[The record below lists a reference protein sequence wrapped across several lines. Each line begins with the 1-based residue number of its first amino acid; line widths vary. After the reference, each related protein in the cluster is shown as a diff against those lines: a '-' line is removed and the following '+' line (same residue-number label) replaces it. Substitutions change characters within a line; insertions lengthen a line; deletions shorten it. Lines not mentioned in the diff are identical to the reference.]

1 MPKLTFKL
9 HSYKPLV
16 RKVLS
21 LLFTIHRVK
30 ALHIAGREGAKAQ
43 KYEKC
48 SSNKDSSSWHGDELS
63 ISHYILSFVSPLRNL
78 SKISFK
84 HFFYYFPRK
93 KKEFKNDGLFLPEK
107 ICYRWAC
114 HTLFFGLVVDPQT
127 LIVIG
132 HWATHYLL
140 LQLSYVC
147 VCVFN
152 NEKAKNDQKHF
163 LLLCW

>member
-1 MPKLTFKL
+1 M
-9 HSYKPLV
+9 
-16 RKVLS
+16 
-21 LLFTIHRVK
+21 K
-30 ALHIAGREGAKAQ
+30 ALHTQGREGAKAQ

-48 SSNKDSSSWHGDELS
+48 SSNRKVLAGMEMNSAFPID
-63 ISHYILSFVSPLRNL
+63 ILSFVSPLRNL

-84 HFFYYFPRK
+84 CYFPRK
-93 KKEFKNDGLFLPEK
+93 KKEFKNDGLFLPKK

-114 HTLFFGLVVDPQT
+114 HTLFLGLVVDPQT

-147 VCVFN
+147 VFN
-152 NEKAKNDQKHF
+152 NKKAKN
-163 LLLCW
+163 

>member
-1 MPKLTFKL
+1 MPKLTFML
-9 HSYKPLV
+9 HNYKPLV

-21 LLFTIHRVK
+21 TPFYNPLGEGSPDSRTRRHRNMRNVQATRK
-30 ALHIAGREGAKAQ
+30 VLAGTEMNSAFPI
-43 KYEKC
+43 
-48 SSNKDSSSWHGDELS
+48 D
-63 ISHYILSFVSPLRNL
+63 ILSFVSPLRNL

-114 HTLFFGLVVDPQT
+114 HTLFLGLMVDPQT

-147 VCVFN
+147 VCV
-152 NEKAKNDQKHF
+152 
-163 LLLCW
+163 CI